1 MMEATRPAAPHG
13 PVSSR
18 GEGKIVTLLDALTAY
33 LQQRKYT
40 PNICTQYRRGAQHF
54 LRWRGLDC
62 TEALLFGEDDISSF
76 VTGHLTRCDCP
87 RPRGDSRAH
96 IRAALRHLS
105 LVAQRDG
112 AFIVS
117 GVPRAVTPIEEWL
130 AWFDEHLR
138 SVRGLATVT
147 RAHQVRY
154 VREFLTA
161 TFGAA
166 TLDLHALTVPILV
179 GFVSAKA
186 GTGKRRAAR
195 YAATAIRGFLRFLV
209 LRGIC
214 EPGLVAA
221 VPTVPDW
228 RARFLPKGLQ
238 DFEVTRL
245 LDAFGTNTPIG
256 RRDLAMLL
264 CLTRLGLRAG
274 EVAQLT
280 LDDLD
285 WHNGTLRLATPKERR
300 TCLLPIPVDVGD
312 AIVAYLGDGRPAS
325 SDRHVF
331 LVHKTPV
338 GRAMSAS
345 AVCRVV
351 RRAFHRAGFA
361 GAGHGTHVLRHTLA
375 GNMVQAGAT
384 LKEVADVLRHR
395 HIDTTAVYTKVDLTT
410 LRAVVLPWSEVA
422 S

>member
-1 MMEATRPAAPHG
+1 MMKAPRPEAPHD
-13 PVSSR
+13 PVSSC
-18 GEGKIVTLLDALTAY
+18 GEGKIVPLLDALTAY
-33 LQQRKYT
+33 LQQRGYT
-40 PNICTQYRRGAQHF
+40 PNICTQYRRAAQHF
-54 LRWRGLDC
+54 LRWRGMDC
-62 TEALLFGEDDISSF
+62 TEALPFGEDDVSSF
-76 VTGHLTRCDCP
+76 VTRHLTRCDCP
-87 RPRGDSRAH
+87 RPRGDSPAH

-112 AFIVS
+112 AFVS
-117 GVPRAVTPIEEWL
+117 PVPRTVTPIEEWL

-154 VREFLTA
+154 IREFLTA
-161 TFGAA
+161 TFGTA
-166 TLDLHALTVPILV
+166 TLDLHALSVPILV

-195 YAATAIRGFLRFLV
+195 YAATAIRGFLHFLV

-238 DFEVTRL
+238 EFEVSRL
-245 LDAFGTNTPIG
+245 LEALGTDTPVG
-256 RRDLAMLL
+256 RRDLALLL
-264 CLTRLGLRAG
+264 CLTRLGLRVG
-274 EVAQLT
+274 EVAELT

-285 WHNGTLRLATPKERR
+285 WHNGTLRLATPKEKR

-312 AIVAYLGDGRPAS
+312 AIVAYLSDGRPDS
-325 SDRHVF
+325 SDRRVF

-351 RRAFHRAGFA
+351 CRAFHRAGFD
-361 GAGHGTHVLRHTLA
+361 GAGHGAHVLRHTLA
-375 GNMVQAGAT
+375 GKMVNAGAT